1 MYVYGPLSAVGS
13 NEATKKVRRSLGFS
27 NISNIHV
34 HVDNSA
40 YTGEVKVSKLLVFV
54 LQLNSQL
61 LCFVHLIRQVF
72 QNLGYESGRTGY
84 FI

>member
-34 HVDNSA
+34 DNSA

-54 LQLNSQL
+54 LQFNSQL
-61 LCFVHLIRQVF
+61 LCFVHLIRQVC

-84 FI
+84 LI